1 MRNVD
6 AVLEAVTFCS
16 EGKKGAHAV
25 EISEHVGMDRSNVSR
40 LLNQLFR
47 EGHIEKIDGRPVLF
61 KPKGTVIEQKLDVDK
76 DNQPQSMKG
85 DGKSFTLDNLVG
97 SDYSM
102 AIPIQQAKAA
112 MLYPPRGLHTMLLG
126 ETGVGKSMF
135 AELMHEFSRR
145 QGIIAS
151 EAPFIKFN
159 CADYAENPQLLVAQI
174 FGVKKGAFTGAD
186 KDREGL
192 LKKAHGGMLFLDEV
206 HRLSPQGQEML
217 FTYMDEGRFRRLG
230 DSEGFEEASV
240 QIIVATTED
249 TGSFLLR
256 TFTRRI
262 PMTITLPSLKDR
274 GLTERFYLIEAF
286 IKEESKRV
294 GKSIYI
300 NKNAISS
307 LMIYDCPNNIGQLK
321 SDIQLSCA
329 RSFLNYKSQ
338 NETYLMIT
346 QGDLPHHVKKGLMQL
361 KDYRAEIDKV
371 LESKEDIFRFN
382 HQDEVLMPRYAP
394 QEQEVFYDA
403 IERKLEALKSQ
414 GLSEE
419 EINQILNVD
428 IESHFREYLG
438 DLPKRYR
445 KEEISKIVNIEIV
458 EAVEVILTMAEE
470 ALHRSYDEKI
480 YFGLALHLNG
490 SIERIRSGG
499 KIYHPKLNLIRVTFE
514 NEFIVAMKVA
524 KWLDKNFDIETP
536 MDEIG
541 YLTMFLAS
549 NPYELGV
556 ENNALVG
563 VVVIMHGNTTA
574 SSMVSVANTLIGT
587 DHAVALDMPLSMT
600 AEAMYDLALQEIQR
614 VNRGKGVILL
624 VDMGSLTNFGDM
636 IYEETGIIVKTI
648 DMVSTPIVL
657 EVVRRAILGRDLFEI
672 FKAIK
677 TARKQESDMTIIRKR
692 KKRKK
697 AIITA
702 CFTGEGASER
712 LKTLILEKLE
722 HLEDIEIFTMNILNR
737 KEFQEKIDNINDEFD
752 ILAIAGT
759 VEIDIQDIPFISFM
773 DIISGEG
780 IHRLREIIDKELNF
794 RRIGKSLSDHVEG
807 MDSEKLV
814 DTVRLVIDDLE
825 ESLHYRV
832 RDDVKLG
839 MILHISFMVDKI
851 RRGGKET
858 DFKNL
863 EVFKSKYSR
872 EMVLTQRALEKLE
885 LDYGIYIG
893 ENEQAY
899 VCYMLIENGRSV

>member
-1 MRNVD
+1 MRNRD
-6 AVLEAVTFCS
+6 LVLEAVMLC
-16 EGKKGAHAV
+16 GAGNGGAHANAV
-25 EISEHVGMDRSNVSR
+25 AEQIGLDRSNVSR
-40 LLNQLFR
+40 LLNQLVR
-47 EGHIEKIDGRPVLF
+47 EGVIEKIEGRPVRF
-61 KPKGTVIEQKLDVDK
+61 CVPRAPVQEEQQKASSVFG
-76 DNQPQSMKG
+76 SSEG
-85 DGKSFTLDNLVG
+85 SGFTLDNLVG
-97 SDYSM
+97 SDSSM

-135 AELMHEFSRR
+135 AELMHGFSKD
-145 QGIIAS
+145 QGIIKKDG
-151 EAPFIKFN
+151 PLIKFN

-186 KDREGL
+186 KDKEGL
-192 LKKAHGGMLFLDEV
+192 LMKADGGVLFLDEV

-230 DSEGFEEASV
+230 DSEGYEEASV

-249 TGSFLLR
+249 TGSFLLK

-307 LMIYDCPNNIGQLK
+307 LMIYACPNNIGQLK
-321 SDIQLSCA
+321 SDIQLACA
-329 RSFLNYKSQ
+329 KAFLNYKSQ

-346 QGDLPHHVKKGLMQL
+346 QGDLPHHVKKGLMGL
-361 KDYRAEIDKV
+361 KDHRAEIDKV

-382 HQDEVLMPRYAP
+382 YQDEVLLPASTH
-394 QEQEVFYDA
+394 QDQGVFYDA
-403 IERKLEALKSQ
+403 IERKLEQLKKK

-419 EINQILNVD
+419 EINQLLNVD
-428 IESHFREYLG
+428 IESHFRAYLG

-445 KEEISKIVNIEIV
+445 QDEISKIVNRSIV
-458 EAVEVILTMAEE
+458 EAVEYILSLAEAE
-470 ALHRSYDEKI
+470 LGKTYDEKI

-490 SIERIRSGG
+490 SIDRIRTGG

-524 KWLDKNFDIETP
+524 KWLDKTFDIETP
-536 MDEIG
+536 LDEIG

-549 NPYELGV
+549 NPYELGGDD
-556 ENNALVG
+556 NTHVG

-587 DHAVALDMPLSMT
+587 DHAVALDMPLSMS
-600 AEAMYDLALQEIQR
+600 AEAMYEVALEEVKGANQ
-614 VNRGKGVILL
+614 GKGVILL

-636 IYEETGIIVKTI
+636 IYEETGIIVKTL

-657 EVVRRAILGRDLFEI
+657 EVVRRAVLGRDI
-672 FKAIK
+672 FDIIKTIK
-677 TARKQESDMTIIRKR
+677 TARKQASDLAELP
-692 KKRKK
+692 KKKNRKK

-712 LKTLILEKLE
+712 LKTLILEKLD
-722 HLEDIEIFTMNILNR
+722 HLDDIEIFTMNILNR
-737 KEFQEKIDNINDEFD
+737 KEFHERIEAINSSYE

-759 VEIDIQDIPFISFM
+759 VEIDVQDIPFISFM
-773 DIISGEG
+773 EIISGDG
-780 IHRLREIIDKELNF
+780 IIKLKDIIDKELNYK
-794 RRIGKSLSDHVEG
+794 RIGKSLADHVSG

-814 DTVRLVIDDLE
+814 DTVRQMVDHLE
-825 ESLHYRV
+825 ESLHLKV
-832 RDDVKLG
+832 SDDVKLG
-839 MILHISFMVDKI
+839 IILHISFMIDKL

-863 EVFKSKYSR
+863 ERFKSQYSR
-872 EMVLTQRALEKLE
+872 EMILTQRALERLE

-899 VCYMLIENGRSV
+899 VCYMLIENGRTV